1 MKIET
6 LEQFLARGGEIKKCE
21 VRESLHKETF
31 NISGRKSQ
39 KPTKEEIRKVKQT
52 LISKG
57 MI

>member
-1 MKIET
+1 MKIES
-6 LEQFLARGGEIKKCE
+6 LKEYLDRGGEIKKYE
-21 VRESLHKETF
+21 IRETTHKEVF